1 MGVSVGIPVLLFL
14 IAPQEHV
21 LMLLFYTIITY
32 HALISCSIIIKKG
45 RFYPFFKQKTDLVE
59 KKNETKKLEEEE

>member
-1 MGVSVGIPVLLFL
+1 MGVSVCIPVLLFL
-14 IAPQEHV
+14 IAPQDHV

-32 HALISCSIIIKKG
+32 HALISCSIIIKKR

>member
-14 IAPQEHV
+14 MAPQEHG

-32 HALISCSIIIKKG
+32 HALISCSIIIKK
-45 RFYPFFKQKTDLVE
+45 
-59 KKNETKKLEEEE
+59 KKILSTL